1 MTLLW
6 IKALHIFF
14 MVAWMAGIFY
24 LPRLFVYFAEN
35 EDPNL
40 RKVFNV
46 MQRRLWFFVAPFA
59 LLTLIFGVWL
69 IAIYGMDW
77 FRASTW
83 LHVKLALLVGLY
95 AYYGYLYKIMRDL
108 ANGRNIRSS
117 KFYRILNEAP
127 VLVLLAIVI
136 LAIVKPF

>member
-35 EDPNL
+35 EVPNL
-40 RKVFNV
+40 RNVFNV

-77 FRASTW
+77 FSASTW

-95 AYYGYLYKIMRDL
+95 VYYGYLYKIMRDL
-108 ANGRNIRSS
+108 ATGRNIRSS

>member
-95 AYYGYLYKIMRDL
+95 VYYGYLYKIMRDL
-108 ANGRNIRSS
+108 AAGRNIRSS

>member
-1 MTLLW
+1 MSLLW
-6 IKALHIFF
+6 IKALHVFF

-35 EDPNL
+35 EDVNT
-40 RKVFNV
+40 RAVFKI

-69 IAIYGMDW
+69 ITIYGMDW

-83 LHVKLALLVGLY
+83 LHIKLALLIGLY
-95 AYYGYLYKIMRDL
+95 GYY
-108 ANGRNIRSS
+108 A
-117 KFYRILNEAP
+117 
-127 VLVLLAIVI
+127 
-136 LAIVKPF
+136 